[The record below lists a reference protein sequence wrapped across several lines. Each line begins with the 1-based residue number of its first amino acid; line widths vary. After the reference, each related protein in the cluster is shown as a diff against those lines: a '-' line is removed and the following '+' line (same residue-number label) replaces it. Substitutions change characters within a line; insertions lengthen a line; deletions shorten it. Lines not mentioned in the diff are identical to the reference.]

1 MEALNKK
8 QNKDKMLT
16 DKMKKVDR
24 AAFAENEFDKEMF
37 FDNTFGH
44 QKFDKKSDINHN

>member
-1 MEALNKK
+1 MEALKKK
-8 QNKDKMLT
+8 QNKDKVVI

-24 AAFAENEFDKEMF
+24 AAFAESEFDKEMF

-44 QKFDKKSDINHN
+44 QKYEKRDDVK